1 MKQKKLSPFLQVAS
15 TTYPSLFV
23 KKLQKVTLKT
33 REETARVLGRPA
45 PDEDKTKSMID
56 D

>member
-33 REETARVLGRPA
+33 REETARVLGRLA